1 MAENMTKASFDAVM
15 SQYGDKICAIYVD
28 NGVKICLRQSGE
40 WYDKESGWITS
51 KDISTVTI
59 GDTDF
64 IQVKRCYRS
73 QGTKP
78 LHSVVLYP
86 LSVVQGFAICDEEPE
101 KVKKYNPV
109 TKETEEVEVYY
120 RLDPLML

>member
-1 MAENMTKASFDAVM
+1 MAENMTKTSFDAVM

-28 NGVKICLRQSGE
+28 NGVKIRLRQSGE

-64 IQVKRCYRS
+64 VQVKRCYRS

-109 TKETEEVEVYY
+109 TKETEEVEVFY